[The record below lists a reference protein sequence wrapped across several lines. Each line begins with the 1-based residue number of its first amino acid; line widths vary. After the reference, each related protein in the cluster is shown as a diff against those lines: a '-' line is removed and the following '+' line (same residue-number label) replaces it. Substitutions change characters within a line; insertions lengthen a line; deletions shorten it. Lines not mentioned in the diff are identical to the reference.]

1 MTTRFLHHHRR
12 YVFILLALMLFS
24 LSTINTFAYN
34 NSTNQNKPNILFIL
48 ADDLRCELGVYGVP
62 VCKTPNLDRLAAE
75 GVTFMRMY
83 CQYPVCGPSRASLMS
98 GLYPNTTRMLGNNYK
113 PGAFR
118 ASNKKLADHLSMSQ
132 FFIKQGYDVTRV
144 SKIYHMGVPGGIE
157 RGDAGGDDP
166 QSWNKTHNIK
176 APETQSPGKL
186 ELLSPKRKHYGS
198 NFARVIVP
206 NDKTETQAD
215 EQAAQ
220 IGVSIIKQAK
230 TSDKPFF
237 LAVGFVRPHVPLV
250 APRRI
255 FDQYPANN
263 IQLPKVAINDFD
275 DVPLPAQGMDND
287 RRYGMNQLQ
296 QQQSV
301 AGYYASVTY
310 MDEQV
315 GKLLKALDETDQRN
329 NTIVVFASDH
339 GYNLGEHHSWQK
351 LSLWE
356 DSVRVP
362 FIISAPS
369 HKASAGQKTNAI
381 TQLIDLYPTL
391 LDLAGYSDHKPQRLQ
406 GRSLVEL
413 LKNPENRAWNEAYAY
428 TVTYRGGESIR
439 TDRYRYNR
447 WGNGAE
453 ELYDHQ
459 IDTDEFWN
467 KAEVKEYETILNQM
481 RTKLK
486 QIHTSSKAA
495 AQQ

>member
-1 MTTRFLHHHRR
+1 MATIQKHNDSR
-12 YVFILLALMLFS
+12 YLLTLLTLLFFMITS
-24 LSTINTFAYN
+24 INA
-34 NSTNQNKPNILFIL
+34 SANQDKPNILFIM

-62 VCKTPNLDRLAAE
+62 VCKTPNLDRLAKE

-98 GLYPNTTRMLGNNYK
+98 GLYPNTTKMLRNNYAA
-113 PGAFR
+113 GAFR
-118 ASNKKLADHLSMSQ
+118 KSNQKLADHPSMSQ
-132 FFIKQGYDVTRV
+132 FFIKQGYNVTRV

-166 QSWNKTHNIK
+166 QSWMKTHNIK
-176 APETQSPGKL
+176 APETQSPGQL

-215 EQAAQ
+215 EQAAR
-220 IGVSIIKQAK
+220 IGVSLIKQYK
-230 TSDKPFF
+230 NSDKPFF

-250 APRRI
+250 APKRI
-255 FDQYPANN
+255 FDLYPAKKM
-263 IQLPKVAINDFD
+263 QLPKVAINDFD
-275 DVPLPAQGMDND
+275 DVPDPAQGMENE

-315 GKLLKALDETDQRN
+315 GRLLNALDETGQRK

-362 FIISAPS
+362 FIISAPE
-369 HKASAGQKTNAI
+369 HKATAGQKTHGV

-391 LDLAGYSDHKPQRLQ
+391 LDLAGYADQKPDRLQ
-406 GRSLVEL
+406 GRSLVGL
-413 LKNPENRAWNEAYAY
+413 LKNPENKAWDDAFAY

-459 IDTDEFWN
+459 IDPEEFWN
-467 KAEVKEYETILNQM
+467 KAEVKEYEAVLNQM
-481 RTKLK
+481 RTQLN
-486 QIHTSSKAA
+486 QIRASTKAA